1 MQPSTDET
9 RRLAYYDAALG
20 LLRFVEQRS
29 PTARRFGAEADALW
43 RSFAGDLDP
52 SDRIELLLRDA
63 DRQWAGAF
71 AARAVFA
78 RRSAHEQ
85 DAFGSTWTRL
95 SSGEAQALWTSTLAG
110 PPVADGIAGI
120 LRSWK
125 LQPAAFETAKLRPS
139 ARVVIA
145 GLAAIS
151 ACLRQFLANPDL
163 SWPNQV
169 VVVAADPGPRQLAA
183 AAAALLDQTQPTL
196 LIHPEQLSPAH
207 REAVHARLGAT
218 LEAIISPDATAHE
231 REVVAELAAAPSSKS
246 KTRS

>member
-43 RSFAGDLDP
+43 RSFAGDLDVG
-52 SDRIELLLRDA
+52 DRIELLLRDA

-95 SSGEAQALWTSTLAG
+95 SSGEARSLWSSALAG
-110 PPVADGIAGI
+110 PPPADAIAAI

-125 LQPAAFETAKLRPS
+125 LEPAPFEVPKLRPS
-139 ARVVIA
+139 SRIAIA
-145 GLAAIS
+145 GLAAIA

-183 AAAALLDQTQPTL
+183 AAVALLDQTQPTT
-196 LIHPEQLSPAH
+196 LIHPEQFSPAQ
-207 REAVHARLGAT
+207 REVVHARLGAS
-218 LEAIISPDATAHE
+218 LESIISPDATAGE
-231 REVVAELAAAPSSKS
+231 REVVTALAKSKS
-246 KTRS
+246 

>member
-1 MQPSTDET
+1 MQPSTDES

-29 PTARRFGAEADALW
+29 PTNRRFGAEADALW
-43 RSFAGDLDP
+43 RSFAGDLDT

-95 SSGEAQALWTSTLAG
+95 SSGEARSLWKSAFAG
-110 PPVADGIAGI
+110 PIPADGVAAI

-125 LQPAAFETAKLRPS
+125 LEPAPFDAPTLRPS
-139 ARVVIA
+139 SRVAIA
-145 GLAAIS
+145 GLAAIC

-183 AAAALLDQTQPTL
+183 AAAALLDHNQATA
-196 LIHPEQLSPAH
+196 LIHPEQFAPAH
-207 REAVHARLGAT
+207 REVVHARLGAA
-218 LEAIISPDATAHE
+218 LETIISPDATALE
-231 REVVAELAAAPSSKS
+231 REVIAALAKPKS
-246 KTRS
+246 